1 MISKQFKNIKLRKS
15 VSKDEISKKI
25 NKFLFINLLNRT
37 ECLDLKSKLIL
48 LFLKQKTNSKK
59 NSKVLITNR
68 CIFNNR
74 SRGVYRPFGV
84 SRSLLREL
92 MQFGLVPGYSK
103 GVW

>member
-1 MISKQFKNIKLRKS
+1 MISKQFKNLELRKS
-15 VSKDEISKKI
+15 VSKDEVLKKTK
-25 NKFLFINLLNRT
+25 KFLFINLLNRT
-37 ECLDLKSKLIL
+37 TSLDLKSKLIF
-48 LFLKQKTNSKK
+48 LFLKQKTNSKT

-74 SRGVYRPFGV
+74 SRGVYRPFGI

>member
-1 MISKQFKNIKLRKS
+1 MISKQFKSLKLRKS
-15 VSKDEISKKI
+15 VFKDEISKKI

-37 ECLDLKSKLIL
+37 KCLDTKSKLIF

-59 NSKVLITNR
+59 TSKVLVTNR
-68 CIFNNR
+68 CVFNNR
-74 SRGVYRPFGV
+74 SRGVYRPFGI
-84 SRSLLREL
+84 SRNLLREL